1 MKEDSLNEA
10 VGILTRR
17 EIEARIL
24 KPFYEAMCSEI
35 GEDKTKAILRDIV
48 ISEAKTIGASMR
60 KRTESDSVKAFSEQW
75 EPWFRGGA
83 LEIEELENTETTWQF
98 NVTRCRY
105 AEMYR
110 ELGMAE
116 LGATL
121 SCNRD
126 GALVEGYSDK
136 IAFQRTQTLMEGASC
151 CDFKFSVDEKDL

>member
-1 MKEDSLNEA
+1 MKEDSLNEQ

-24 KPFYEAMCSEI
+24 KPFYEAVSQEL
-35 GEDKTKAILRDIV
+35 GEDRAKEILKSIV
-48 ISEAKTIGASMR
+48 IDEAKKIGASMR
-60 KRTESDSVKAFSEQW
+60 ERADNDSVTAFASQW

-83 LEIEELENTETTWQF
+83 LEIEELESTESTWRF

-126 GALVEGYSDK
+126 AALVEGYSDH
-136 IAFQRTQTLMEGASC
+136 IAFKRTQTLMQGASC
-151 CDFKFSVDEKDL
+151 CDFEYKKMDR